1 MIINVKEFNYD
12 IVAALPDLPRK
23 AGNQGTRA
31 RRVYKDVVC
40 AFDTETSYIKEAD
53 AQCIYIW
60 QFQLDEA
67 LTVIGRT
74 WKEFLQ
80 FAEGINAVLP
90 DGVYLVTYVHNL
102 SYEFQFM
109 RSLFN
114 IEPDDVFVV
123 KSRRVLK
130 WLCGRFEFRCSYL
143 QSNMNLNAFTKKFN
157 VKHQKLSGVEFDYKK
172 VRYPDTD
179 LTPRE
184 LEYCINDVRGLVEA
198 IKAEMARDND
208 NLYTIPL
215 TSTGYVRRDVKKVL
229 REWGTYKVKELL
241 PDIEVYTLL
250 REAFRGGNTHANRY
264 FVKNPEYPLPPIENV
279 HSADRSSSYPD
290 VQVNYKFPMSAFKH
304 VEKDVTYT
312 QLKQHYIERRGY
324 ALVFRIQIDNLELR
338 DYFNPCP
345 YISYDKARNV
355 RGKMLDNGR
364 LLGADHCEITLTDI
378 DFKIIDKQYKLSDS
392 NTVITDVYF
401 ANYDYLPDELREL
414 VKGYYIQKTAL
425 KGIEEQQLY
434 YDKYKNL
441 INSVY
446 GCSAQDPAKDNIL
459 YMEDAT
465 EDNIY
470 QCEGAAIV
478 DILAAAHPTMPYQ
491 WGVWTT
497 ARARERLQIMIDAVH
512 ENAGSEFVY
521 TDTDSVKYVGEYNLE
536 IINKDLRQ
544 LAIDSGAFADDIK
557 GVRHYM
563 GIYEDEGMYKRFET
577 MGAKS
582 YVFEDQRGG
591 LHITIAGVPKKAGA
605 AELENM
611 GGFSA
616 YQVGATFHDGV
627 TETRYN
633 DTRQYKE
640 VKVDGHTVELTS
652 NMIIKDSFH
661 QIGFAQ
667 DYSILLST
675 LTKKDIDRIR
685 AHLL

>member
-40 AFDTETSYIKEAD
+40 AFDTETSYIKELD
-53 AQCIYIW
+53 AQCLYIW

-80 FAEGINAVLP
+80 FAEGIDAVLP
-90 DGVYLVTYVHNL
+90 DNVYLVTYIHNL

-114 IEPDDVFVV
+114 IAPDDVFIV

-157 VKHQKLSGVEFDYKK
+157 VKHQKLSGAEFDYKK
-172 VRYPDTD
+172 VRYPDTE

-184 LEYCINDVRGLVEA
+184 LEYCVNDVRGLVEA
-198 IKAEMARDND
+198 IKAEMTRDND

-229 REWGTYKVKELL
+229 REWGSYKVRELL

-290 VQVNYKFPMSAFKH
+290 VQVNYKFPMSAFKR
-304 VEKDVTYT
+304 VEKEVTYT

-324 ALVFRIQIDNLELR
+324 ALVFRLQIDNLELQ

-378 DFKIIDKQYKLSDS
+378 DFKIVDKQYKLSDS
-392 NTVITDVYF
+392 NTVITDLYF
-401 ANYDYLPDELREL
+401 AHYDFLPDELREL

-459 YMEDAT
+459 YLENAA

-478 DILAAAHPTMPYQ
+478 DILAAARPTMPYQ

-512 ENAGSEFVY
+512 ENADSEFVY
-521 TDTDSVKYVGEYNLE
+521 TDTDSVKYVGEYDLE
-536 IINKDLRQ
+536 LINKELRQ
-544 LAIDSGAFADDIK
+544 LAINNGAFADDIK
-557 GVRHYM
+557 GARHYM
-563 GIYEDEGMYKRFET
+563 GIYEYEGTYKRFET

-582 YVFEDQRGG
+582 YVYEDEKSG

-611 GGFSA
+611 GGFAA

-633 DTRQYKE
+633 DMRQYTE
-640 VKVDGHTVELTS
+640 TIVNGHAVELTS